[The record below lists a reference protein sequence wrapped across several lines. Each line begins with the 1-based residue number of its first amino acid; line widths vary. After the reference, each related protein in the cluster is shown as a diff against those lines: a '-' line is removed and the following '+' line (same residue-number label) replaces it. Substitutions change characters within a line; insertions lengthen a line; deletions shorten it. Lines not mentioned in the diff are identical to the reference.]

1 MLFMCKYFSCTSNKN
16 SKFLPVYIM
25 DNGILFENIKKRL
38 FDVDTPT
45 RDRLLKEKEKII
57 ENCMSTP

>member
-1 MLFMCKYFSCTSNKN
+1 
-16 SKFLPVYIM
+16 M